1 MSVNGSEERT
11 AMPDVK
17 NVSSAFS
24 WKKFFLAFSL
34 LLLLSLIVL
43 FYTNKPLQLLNRLL
57 PDDSPVQITQISGTL
72 AEGFTL
78 TGLQFQQDGVQ
89 LQINSLAAKVSWYCL
104 GRFEICL
111 DSATAQGVQL
121 VLSSSAL
128 PETAPEQ
135 EDTVLELPKVS
146 ITQLQVTDL
155 TIHQGELQLSLNSLN
170 TELKFGGQQ
179 ISLGDT
185 LLDQLQLHLPES
197 LAQNSTSTSTTQANT
212 ATNSV
217 AWWHYQVPQLTRIE
231 LPLWLSVKKLTL
243 QQPKVTGAQQL
254 SAEQLSFSL
263 EANPDQ
269 FELTEFK
276 LTKLHIT
283 QPDLQGNPINA
294 QAQLSLTN
302 STPFALQGFIQAES
316 SGLVLNSSIAG
327 SLDQL
332 QLGLELTGT
341 QQASAQVEVAPLT
354 AGLPI
359 QLHLKASSLQWPLQG
374 DPLYKMQQLLID
386 AEGSLADLKFTLQ
399 SQQQIP
405 QLPDSQLQFNAHWQ
419 APVLSWTALTLNS
432 ALGNLKQYRCFGF
445 NQRTGAGCSSVA

>member
-1 MSVNGSEERT
+1 M
-11 AMPDVK
+11 
-17 NVSSAFS
+17 
-24 WKKFFLAFSL
+24 
-34 LLLLSLIVL
+34 
-43 FYTNKPLQLLNRLL
+43 
-57 PDDSPVQITQISGTL
+57 
-72 AEGFTL
+72 
-78 TGLQFQQDGVQ
+78 
-89 LQINSLAAKVSWYCL
+89 
-104 GRFEICL
+104 
-111 DSATAQGVQL
+111 
-121 VLSSSAL
+121 LSSSAL

-197 LAQNSTSTSTTQANT
+197 SAQNSTSTSTTQANT

-276 LTKLHIT
+276 LTKLHLT

-386 AEGSLADLKFTLQ
+386 AEGSLADLKLTLQ

-432 ALGNLKQYRCFGF
+432 ALGNLSS
-445 NQRTGAGCSSVA
+445 TGALDLTKELALDAALSLDQMQLEPWLKDYPGQLSGDIKLKASYHQQQWQLELPTFNHSGASAAATAVFIGSIAGQRQRADH